1 MTDWQFFKI
10 NIIAKFIERNSL
22 LHKKNMFKHGE
33 FILIVKQTNKLK
45 YDLKNKA
52 VWETL
57 TILSVLP
64 TGDNVLVPALPW

>member
-1 MTDWQFFKI
+1 
-10 NIIAKFIERNSL
+10 
-22 LHKKNMFKHGE
+22 MFKHGE

-64 TGDNVLVPALPW
+64 TCSCSSVTMVINRDVSPQYGGLQGNFMNLRKSLRFIRR